1 MASKQTKAIILMVTT
16 EKKQKEIAKEI
27 GVNETTISRWKKQ
40 EDFNKA
46 KKDYEREYLSS
57 LSAKA
62 LRTLAELLDSNTD
75 YVRLAAAKDVLDRTG
90 YKPTESIEMIRP
102 VEETAE
108 SLAQLIEK
116 QKAVQYAGQDG

>member
-90 YKPTESIEMIRP
+90 YKPTESIEVIRP

>member
-27 GVNETTISRWKKQ
+27 GVNEATISRWKKQ
-40 EDFNKA
+40 EDFNQA

-75 YVRLAAAKDVLDRTG
+75 YVRLAAAKDILDRTG

-102 VEETAE
+102 IEETAE
-108 SLAQLIEK
+108 SLAKLIEK

>member
-1 MASKQTKAIILMVTT
+1 MASKQMKAIILMVTT

-27 GVNETTISRWKKQ
+27 GVNEATISRWKKQ

-46 KKDYEREYLSS
+46 KKDYERGYLSS

-75 YVRLAAAKDVLDRTG
+75 YVRLAAAKDILDRTG

>member
-1 MASKQTKAIILMVTT
+1 MASKQMKAIILMVTT

-27 GVNETTISRWKKQ
+27 GVNEATISRWKKQ

-46 KKDYEREYLSS
+46 KKDYERGYLSS

-75 YVRLAAAKDVLDRTG
+75 YVRLAAAKDILDRTG
-90 YKPTESIEMIRP
+90 YKPTDKTQIEMSGSLSNP
-102 VEETAE
+102 YDELTVEELRK
-108 SLAQLIEK
+108 LANLEK
-116 QKAVQYAGQDG
+116 D